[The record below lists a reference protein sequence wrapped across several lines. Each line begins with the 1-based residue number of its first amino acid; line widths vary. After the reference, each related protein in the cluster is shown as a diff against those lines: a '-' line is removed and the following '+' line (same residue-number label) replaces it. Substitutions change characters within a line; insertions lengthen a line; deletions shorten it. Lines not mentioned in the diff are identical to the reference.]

1 MYYPYYESQPYTQIN
16 RLSSLGGSGGYGGP
30 GCVNKWTLVNVSGNI
45 FPMLVTSYTIGGQVT
60 GQIPTGLT
68 NTSFP
73 ASSVTDSICL

>member
-16 RLSSLGGSGGYGGP
+16 RPPSLGGFGGP
-30 GCVNKWTLVNVSGNI
+30 GCVNKWTLVNVGGSI
-45 FPMLVTSYTIGGQVT
+45 FPMLITNYTIGGQVT

-73 ASSVTDSICL
+73 ASSIIDSICL